1 MATGGD
7 LVSALRRLVSIL
19 AVAIATA
26 ISVGA
31 CASGPGTTA
40 TPGTPLTPLSISNG
54 TSIPVALVVN
64 GTVIETVAP
73 GDRQDPVAAQLPPR
87 PWVVETR
94 SPSGRMLSTL
104 MVSAS
109 DHISATSGRAIR
121 VDLACGRLDVWAG
134 PPLLGPAFIPGPS
147 GDCD

>member
-7 LVSALRRLVSIL
+7 VMGALRRFVSIL

-26 ISVGA
+26 LLVGA
-31 CASGPGTTA
+31 CASGPGATA
-40 TPGTPLTPLSISNG
+40 TPATPLPPLSISNG
-54 TSIPVALVVN
+54 TSIPITLVVN
-64 GTVIETVAP
+64 GTVIETVPP
-73 GDRQDPVAAQLPPR
+73 GDRQDPITAQLPQR
-87 PWVVETR
+87 PWVIETQ

-134 PPLLGPAFIPGPS
+134 PPLVGPAFSPGPS
-147 GDCD
+147 GDCG

>member
-7 LVSALRRLVSIL
+7 VMGALRRFVSIL
-19 AVAIATA
+19 ALAIATA
-26 ISVGA
+26 LLVGA

-40 TPGTPLTPLSISNG
+40 TPATPLPPLSIANA
-54 TSIPVALVVN
+54 TSIPVTLVVN

-73 GDRQDPVAAQLPPR
+73 GDRQDPVTAQLPPR
-87 PWVVETR
+87 PWVIETR

-104 MVSAS
+104 MVGAS
-109 DHISATSGRAIR
+109 DHISATSGRGIR
-121 VDLACGRLDVWAG
+121 VDLACGRLDVWVG
-134 PPLLGPAFIPGPS
+134 PPLLGPTFVPGPS